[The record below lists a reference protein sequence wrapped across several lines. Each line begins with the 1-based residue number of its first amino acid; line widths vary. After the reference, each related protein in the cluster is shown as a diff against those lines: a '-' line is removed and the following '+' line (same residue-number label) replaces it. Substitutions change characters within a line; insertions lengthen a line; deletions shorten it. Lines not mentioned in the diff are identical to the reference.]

1 MFDHWQYRQ
10 EDMMNCSK
18 HHNQSTNVT
27 TVTPEGDN
35 FSEDSLG
42 KWLFLG
48 PSCSE
53 GKDNMESRKKKRY
66 TKTNTIQQNLEK
78 MQKRLS

>member
-1 MFDHWQYRQ
+1 M
-10 EDMMNCSK
+10 
-18 HHNQSTNVT
+18 VT
-27 TVTPEGDN
+27 LEGDN